1 MKGATVNEP
10 IDPEVPPAEP
20 DGNAQHRRPS
30 YEAAG
35 GEDSSPFEGV
45 PSGEKLDAARQP
57 QNADPEGERR

>member
-1 MKGATVNEP
+1 MSENNERSQEP
-10 IDPEVPPAEP
+10 VRP

-45 PSGEKLDAARQP
+45 PSGELHEAAQEP
-57 QNADPEGERR
+57 QNAAPETK